1 MKKIIVLSIVFFAAL
16 SAFTAKAQV
25 AHGNYWGIFG
35 GVSVPTGEFGKA
47 FYGDFLDN
55 TIDNKAGFA
64 KTGYTIGLDGVWYVH
79 KTNWAIAATISYQDQ
94 GQLNANDAHT
104 LAAGYQDAFGV
115 DTGAASTSNRYQN
128 LNILVGPQYSF
139 FFSKFAVD
147 LRANVGIVKSFSTP
161 EMDIK
166 ITDADIPYQFSQLS
180 STAMGFAYGGSAD
193 LRYQLGKKISLVLK
207 ENYVASPGIDI
218 TNTNRVNS
226 AGRLDTKQ
234 PISETQTTLCL
245 AFGF

>member
-1 MKKIIVLSIVFFAAL
+1 MKKIIILSFIFFAAMA
-16 SAFTAKAQV
+16 AFNAKAQV
-25 AHGNYWGIFG
+25 APGSYWTVFG
-35 GVSVPTGEFGKA
+35 GVSVPTGEFAKSG
-47 FYGDFLDN
+47 YGDFLDG

-64 KTGYTIGLDGVWYVH
+64 KTGYTFGLDGAWYIH
-79 KTNWAIAATISYQDQ
+79 KSHWAIAATVSYQDQ
-94 GQLNANDAHT
+94 GQLSAKDAHT

-115 DTGAASTSNRYQN
+115 DTGAASTSNRYRN

-147 LRANVGIVKSFSTP
+147 LRANVGIVKSFSTQ

-180 STAMGFAYGGSAD
+180 STATGFAYGGSAD
-193 LRYQLGKKISLVLK
+193 LRYQLGKRLGLVLK
-207 ENYVASPGIDI
+207 ENFVASPGIAI
-218 TNTNRVNS
+218 TNTNRVNY

-234 PISETQTTLCL
+234 PISEAQTTLGID
-245 AFGF
+245 FGF

>member
-1 MKKIIVLSIVFFAAL
+1 MKKVIVLSITFLATLFA
-16 SAFTAKAQV
+16 FNAKAQV
-25 AHGNYWGIFG
+25 AHDSYWGIFG

-64 KTGYTIGLDGVWYVH
+64 KTGFTIGLDGAWYIH

-115 DTGAASTSNRYQN
+115 DTGAASTRNRYRN

-166 ITDADIPYQFSQLS
+166 ITDADIPYQFAQLS
-180 STAMGFAYGGSAD
+180 SSATGFAYGGSAD
-193 LRYQLGKKISLVLK
+193 LRYRLGKKIGLVLK
-207 ENYVASPGIDI
+207 ENYIASPGIAI
-218 TNTNRVNS
+218 TNTNRVNY

-234 PISETQTTLCL
+234 PISEAQTTLGIN
-245 AFGF
+245 FGF